1 MRTGAVVIAIWRVW
15 KASTAAGGR
24 GEGKGL
30 SADVRLVRGVGMVA
44 KLRIKRR

>member
-15 KASTAAGGR
+15 KASTAGGR